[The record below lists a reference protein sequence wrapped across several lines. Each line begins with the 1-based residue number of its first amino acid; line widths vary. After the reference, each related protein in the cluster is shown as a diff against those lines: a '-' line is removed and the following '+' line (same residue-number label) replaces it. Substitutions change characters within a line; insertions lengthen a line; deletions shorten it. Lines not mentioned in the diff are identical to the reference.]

1 LTPDVQGKKVME
13 IMGQVLSAIIVLVAV
28 VAWWPLKRE

>member
-1 LTPDVQGKKVME
+1 ME

-28 VAWWPLKRE
+28 VAWWPLKKE

>member
-1 LTPDVQGKKVME
+1 ME